1 MTSLTRTR
9 SAVLLALAA
18 ATWLTPSAPAQ
29 AADPAAARPVLLP
42 RPAALSASAAK
53 APAAPAAPAAAT
65 AAKDGTS
72 AAGKPRSPGRNR
84 TRALGGDDDLKD
96 LEVERARGKNR

>member
-1 MTSLTRTR
+1 MTSLARTR
-9 SAVLLALAA
+9 SATLLALAA
-18 ATWLTPSAPAQ
+18 AWLALGAPAR
-29 AADPAAARPVLLP
+29 AAEPAGARPALLP

-53 APAAPAAPAAAT
+53 APAAPAAPAAAS

-72 AAGKPRSPGRNR
+72 AAGKPRSPGRSH
-84 TRALGGDDDLKD
+84 TRAVGGDDDLKD